1 MKDFLLIFLFS
12 LLCLHLH
19 AQQPYSIPASKLEEN
34 RIRIDGPGSM
44 TMPFDPSTAPL
55 FILRAKG
62 KIYTL
67 PRGSNE
73 LSEID
78 PNWIESIDVI
88 KGQSALDQ
96 YGTDGQYGVVRIQLK
111 KDSLKKLPAS
121 LRRQFSDR
129 E

>member
-1 MKDFLLIFLFS
+1 MKNLLLIFLFS

-19 AQQPYSIPASKLEEN
+19 AQQPDSIPASKQEEN

-44 TMPFDPSTAPL
+44 NRPFDPSTAPL
-55 FILRAKG
+55 FILRANG
-62 KIYTL
+62 KSYTL

-88 KGQSALDQ
+88 KGQSAMDQ
-96 YGTDGQYGVVRIQLK
+96 YGSDGQHGVVRIQLK
-111 KDSLKKLPAS
+111 KDSVKKLPAS
-121 LRRQFSDR
+121 LRRRLSGR